1 MCVDHI
7 QVSWIYEPK
16 EGERMNIAV
25 YHPSFGVN
33 YPPSPVKGRV
43 AFVVDPPS
51 LDTPSI
57 QIVDAKMSDE
67 GKYICEFATY
77 PSGNEQGVTSLVM
90 LGVCVF
96 DLLYGE
102 GLL

>member
-1 MCVDHI
+1 
-7 QVSWIYEPK
+7 
-16 EGERMNIAV
+16 MNIAV